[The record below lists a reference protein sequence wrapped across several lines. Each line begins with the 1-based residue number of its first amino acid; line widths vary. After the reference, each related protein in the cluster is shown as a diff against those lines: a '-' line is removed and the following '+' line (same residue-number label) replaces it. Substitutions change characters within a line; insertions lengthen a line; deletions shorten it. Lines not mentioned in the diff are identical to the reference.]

1 MIIQG
6 VTLNGV
12 YVIDLGIVTTNLS
25 MFLDAGNASSYPGT
39 GTAWTDL
46 SGNSRNGTLT
56 GGPTYTSADGGS
68 IVFDGTNDFVQCS
81 GSLTATAATFVIW
94 IRRNGPQDDF
104 DGIIYSRSAAATGIS
119 FYGTTNKISYTW
131 NNAVDTYSWDSG
143 LTIPDLTWCMIAVSV
158 TSTAAT
164 AYLCQSSGI
173 TSATNTVSHTSTVL
187 DDVKLAQ
194 DDLGARFFNGRIA
207 TAMIYDRALSAGEIT
222 QNFNALR
229 SRYGL

>member
-56 GGPTYTSADGGS
+56 NGPTYTSADGGA
-68 IVFDGTNDFVQCS
+68 IVFDGTDDFVQCS

-94 IRRNGPQDDF
+94 MRRNGSQVSYA
-104 DGIIYSRSAAATGIS
+104 GILYS
-119 FYGTTNKISYTW
+119 
-131 NNAVDTYSWDSG
+131 
-143 LTIPDLTWCMIAVSV
+143 
-158 TSTAAT
+158 
-164 AYLCQSSGI
+164 
-173 TSATNTVSHTSTVL
+173 
-187 DDVKLAQ
+187 
-194 DDLGARFFNGRIA
+194 
-207 TAMIYDRALSAGEIT
+207 
-222 QNFNALR
+222 
-229 SRYGL
+229 